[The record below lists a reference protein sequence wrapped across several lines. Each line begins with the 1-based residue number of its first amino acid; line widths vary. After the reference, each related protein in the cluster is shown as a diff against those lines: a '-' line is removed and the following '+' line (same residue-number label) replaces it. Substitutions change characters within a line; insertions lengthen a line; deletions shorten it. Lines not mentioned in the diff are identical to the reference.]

1 MCKCGCNTCDTKSTA
16 LVLKENKFVHTP
28 ISEGLKYHIDNQIP
42 LSENIYRIGSKEY
55 MKLYTEARSL
65 YSRGKL
71 DVSEADKYFLTETH
85 VGSFGMF
92 EGKRVPLDIPMINEE
107 EYYVTVNRGP
117 KIGKSLVRSA
127 ESDYEEPR
135 IFSKEEAKEYIKRV
149 KNSGATPGRIASYW
163 VSDRDMNRIDE
174 NEDKLSKIKQ
184 ELEALR
190 PGISWID
197 DIRISSYDGSLQV
210 ELDYTLY
217 PNEIKQLAQIA
228 TKYGMELKYMTGK
241 NASLVKNKLNENI
254 DTGDFLNKNRDQIE
268 LDFGPRTFRMLQMQ
282 LMKDDEA
289 FVRDWLVAN
298 GYMEEEKLPFEETKK
313 LTYNDFVRM
322 VRDDMMAGAA
332 PDEKPSDKQVA
343 SRAKSLYNDYLQ
355 GASVDDLFEAKKKKS
370 KLCKRGRD
378 YIAARK
384 RAGEKSSAYLSGR
397 AVKVCKGSI
406 KGAGGKKKKSYK
418 NENIAPNHD
427 GKAAPYGS
435 GYKVLNID
443 EIAESLKDWFEKENW
458 VRINTSGNITGPC
471 GTMKKG
477 KATTRCLPKKKAQA
491 MTKAE
496 RKATVAKKVRGSKK
510 GKQFVSVKEQTYS
523 GFTRN
528 PEDPASEPF
537 ELTGAVAQFKEE
549 LRALFGKFKD
559 DLKNPEFI
567 KGVAQIMINWKS
579 LLRSQLKEATVDYDF
594 SKEELI
600 RVIKQLKRGAST
612 EIGMIKAFEIA
623 LGRELTDDEI
633 RGFKLK
639 EAEFRG
645 KEVSLNKPKR
655 GGSKAY
661 YVYVRDP
668 KTKKIKKVSFG
679 SGGLR
684 AKIKNKD
691 ARNAFAKRHN
701 CDKKKD
707 RTKAGYWSCN
717 LPRYA
722 KQLGLGANM
731 NTFW

>member
-1 MCKCGCNTCDTKSTA
+1 MCKCGCNSCKTESTA
-16 LVLKENKFVHTP
+16 LVLKESKFVHTP

-71 DVSEADKYFLTETH
+71 DVNEADKYFLTETH
-85 VGSFGMF
+85 VGGFGMF

-107 EYYVTVNRGP
+107 EEYYVTVNRGHGD
-117 KIGKSLVRSA
+117 GKRLVTSA

-135 IFSKEEAKEYIKRV
+135 IFSKEEAEEYIKRV
-149 KNSGATPGRIASYW
+149 KSGGATPGRIASYW
-163 VSDRDMNRIDE
+163 VSDRDMNRINE
-174 NEDKLSKIKQ
+174 NEDKLLKIKQ

-228 TKYGMELKYMTGK
+228 AKYGMELKYMTGK

-289 FVRDWLVAN
+289 FVRDWLVVN
-298 GYMEEEKLPFEETKK
+298 GYMEEEKLPFEENLKK
-313 LTYNDFVRM
+313 IIK
-322 VRDDMMAGAA
+322 
-332 PDEKPSDKQVA
+332 E
-343 SRAKSLYNDYLQ
+343 
-355 GASVDDLFEAKKKKS
+355 
-370 KLCKRGRD
+370 KLCKKGEA
-378 YIAARK
+378 YRK
-384 RAGEKSSAYLSGR
+384 RRMAAGEKSSAYLSGR
-397 AVKVCKGSI
+397 AVKVCKGQMS
-406 KGAGGKKKKSYK
+406 GKKKKK
-418 NENIAPNHD
+418 ANENTAPNHD

-443 EIAESLKDWFEKENW
+443 EIAESLRDWFKKENW
-458 VRINTSGNITGPC
+458 VRINTSGNISGDC

-510 GKQFVSVKEQTYS
+510 GKQFVSV
-523 GFTRN
+523 
-528 PEDPASEPF
+528 
-537 ELTGAVAQFKEE
+537 
-549 LRALFGKFKD
+549 
-559 DLKNPEFI
+559 
-567 KGVAQIMINWKS
+567 
-579 LLRSQLKEATVDYDF
+579 
-594 SKEELI
+594 
-600 RVIKQLKRGAST
+600 
-612 EIGMIKAFEIA
+612 
-623 LGRELTDDEI
+623 
-633 RGFKLK
+633 K

>member
-1 MCKCGCNTCDTKSTA
+1 MCKCGCNSCETKSTA
-16 LVLKENKFVHTP
+16 LVLKESKFVHTP
-28 ISEGLKYHIDNQIP
+28 ISEGLKYHIDNKIP

-55 MKLYTEARSL
+55 MKLYSEARSL
-65 YSRGKL
+65 YSRNKL
-71 DVSEADKYFLTETH
+71 DVSEDDKYFLTETH
-85 VGSFGMF
+85 VGDFGMF
-92 EGKRVPLDIPMINEE
+92 EGKRVPLDIPMISEQMDLEDEIANEEFGMDYDQLGPNEKEWVRDEMDNMSVNENE
-107 EYYVTVNRGP
+107 EYYVTVNRGHGD
-117 KIGKSLVRSA
+117 GKRLVTSA

-149 KNSGATPGRIASYW
+149 KSGGATPGRIASYW

-174 NEDKLSKIKQ
+174 N
-184 ELEALR
+184 
-190 PGISWID
+190 
-197 DIRISSYDGSLQV
+197 
-210 ELDYTLY
+210 
-217 PNEIKQLAQIA
+217 
-228 TKYGMELKYMTGK
+228 
-241 NASLVKNKLNENI
+241 I
-254 DTGDFLNKNRDQIE
+254 DTGDFLNKNKDQIE
-268 LDFGPRTFRMLQMQ
+268 LDFGPRTFRMLQIQ

-298 GYMEEEKLPFEETKK
+298 GYMESEKLPFEENLKK
-313 LTYNDFVRM
+313 TIK
-322 VRDDMMAGAA
+322 
-332 PDEKPSDKQVA
+332 E
-343 SRAKSLYNDYLQ
+343 
-355 GASVDDLFEAKKKKS
+355 
-370 KLCKRGRD
+370 KLCKKGEA
-378 YIAARK
+378 YRK
-384 RAGEKSSAYLSGR
+384 RRMAAGEKSSAYLSGR
-397 AVKVCKGSI
+397 AVKVCKGQMS
-406 KGAGGKKKKSYK
+406 GKKKKK
-418 NENIAPNHD
+418 ANENTAPNHD

-443 EIAESLKDWFEKENW
+443 EIAESLRDWFEKENW
-458 VRINTSGNITGPC
+458 VRINTSGNIAGDC
-471 GTMKKG
+471 GTMKKD

-523 GFTRN
+523 GFIRN

-537 ELTGAVAQFKEE
+537 EPTGAVAQFREE
-549 LRALFGKFKD
+549 LRVLFGKFKG

-579 LLRSQLKEATVDYDF
+579 LLRSQLKEATVNYDF

-612 EIGMIKAFEIA
+612 EIGMIKAFEIT

-633 RGFKLK
+633 FGEKLD

-668 KTKKIKKVSFG
+668 KTKKVKKVSFG

>member
-1 MCKCGCNTCDTKSTA
+1 MCKCGCNSCETENTA
-16 LVLKENKFVHTP
+16 LILKESKFVHTP

-71 DVSEADKYFLTETH
+71 DVNEADKYFLTETH

-92 EGKRVPLDIPMINEE
+92 EGKRVPLDIPMISEQMDLEDEIANEE
-107 EYYVTVNRGP
+107 FGMDYDQLGP
-117 KIGKSLVRSA
+117 NEKEWVRDEIDNMS
-127 ESDYEEPR
+127 
-135 IFSKEEAKEYIKRV
+135 
-149 KNSGATPGRIASYW
+149 
-163 VSDRDMNRIDE
+163 MNE

-197 DIRISSYDGSLQV
+197 DIFISSYDGSLQV

-289 FVRDWLVAN
+289 FVKDWLVVN
-298 GYMEEEKLPFEETKK
+298 GYMEEEKLPFEE
-313 LTYNDFVRM
+313 NQI
-322 VRDDMMAGAA
+322 
-332 PDEKPSDKQVA
+332 DED
-343 SRAKSLYNDYLQ
+343 
-355 GASVDDLFEAKKKKS
+355 
-370 KLCKRGRD
+370 LCKKGKN
-378 YIAARK
+378 YIAKRK

-397 AVKVCKGSI
+397 AVRVCKGQI
-406 KGAGGKKKKSYK
+406 KAES
-418 NENIAPNHD
+418 E

-443 EIAESLKDWFEKENW
+443 EIAESLRDWFKKENW
-458 VRINTSGNITGPC
+458 VRINTSGNISGDC

-477 KATTRCLPKKKAQA
+477 KATTRCLPKKKAQS

-510 GKQFVSVKEQTYS
+510 GKQFVSVNENFEMGDRVKLTPDYEETPGEVFTITQTS
-523 GFTRN
+523 GNKYFIAD
-528 PEDPASEPF
+528 EDGRGWY
-537 ELTGAVAQFKEE
+537 TYG
-549 LRALFGKFKD
+549 D
-559 DLKNPEFI
+559 
-567 KGVAQIMINWKS
+567 
-579 LLRSQLKEATVDYDF
+579 QLVMA
-594 SKEELI
+594 
-600 RVIKQLKRGAST
+600 
-612 EIGMIKAFEIA
+612 
-623 LGRELTDDEI
+623 DDEYI
-633 RGFKLK
+633 NEAKKKKKK
-639 EAEFRG
+639 EKKDPPIG
-645 KEVSLNKPKR
+645 KPKR

-668 KTKKIKKVSFG
+668 KTKKVKKVSFG

-684 AKIKNKD
+684 AKIRNPK
-691 ARNAFAKRHN
+691 ARKAFAARHN
-701 CDKKKD
+701 CKNKKD

-722 KQLGLGANM
+722 PQLGLGAKM